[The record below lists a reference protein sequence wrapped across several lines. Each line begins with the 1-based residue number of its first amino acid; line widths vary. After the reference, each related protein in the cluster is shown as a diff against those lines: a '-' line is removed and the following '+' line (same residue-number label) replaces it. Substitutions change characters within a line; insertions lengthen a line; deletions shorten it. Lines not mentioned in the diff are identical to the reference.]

1 MSVNEKKVPKRR
13 FKEFQNANAWEQRKL
28 GEECQLT
35 MGQSPDGSTY
45 SEEPSDYILIQGN
58 ADLKNGWVEPRVWT
72 SQKTKTASAGD
83 LIMSVR
89 APAGAMGKTSY
100 NGVIGRGVAA
110 IKGNEFIYQLLC
122 KMDKEGQWKKLSCG
136 STFES
141 LNSENIKNAEIL
153 IPGVEEQVKLGEYFS
168 TFDNLITLHQRKLE
182 KLKSLKKAYLTDMFP
197 AEGESKP
204 KLRFSG
210 FTDDWEQRKI
220 SEIGNIVTGT
230 TPSTFDL
237 ENYGG
242 KYLFAGPGDIQDNRY
257 VTETC
262 TCLSEKGF
270 TLSRPIRKGSTLV
283 VCIGSTIG
291 KTAQLSSV
299 GTTNQQI
306 NSVEP
311 FESYDEDFIYI
322 TLKKRTSTFK
332 QECSTQTMP
341 IINKKDFGEILVAIA
356 PSHKEQQKIG
366 EYFKSLDNLITIH
379 QRKLE
384 KLQNI
389 KKAYLNEMFV

>member
-1 MSVNEKKVPKRR
+1 MNGNEKKVPKRR
-13 FKEFQNANAWEQRKL
+13 FKEFQNADAWEQRKL
-28 GEECQLT
+28 GEECQIT

-58 ADLKNGWVEPRVWT
+58 ADLKDGWVEPRVWT

-110 IKGNEFIYQLLC
+110 IKGNEFVYQLLN
-122 KMDKEGQWKKLSCG
+122 KMDKEGYWRRFSCG

-153 IPGVEEQVKLGEYFS
+153 IPSIDEQVKLGEYFLKI
-168 TFDNLITLHQRKLE
+168 DNLITLHQRKLD

-204 KLRFSG
+204 KLRFAG
-210 FTDDWEQRKI
+210 FTDDWEQRKLIDI
-220 SEIGNIVTGT
+220 SNIITGT
-230 TPSTFDL
+230 TPPTSD
-237 ENYGG
+237 ESNYDGD
-242 KYLFAGPGDIQDNRY
+242 KLFVSPADIQGNRY
-257 VTETC
+257 VENTIT
-262 TCLSEKGF
+262 TLSEKGF
-270 TLSRPIRKGSTLV
+270 NLGRILKPGTVLFVS
-283 VCIGSTIG
+283 IGSTIG
-291 KTAQLSSV
+291 KVAQIKDCA
-299 GTTNQQI
+299 TTNQQI
-306 NSVEP
+306 NAVIP
-311 FESYDEDFIYI
+311 DEKMDCNFVFSMLENKASDIR
-322 TLKKRTSTFK
+322 KMSA
-332 QECSTQTMP
+332 QQAVP
-341 IINKKDFGEILVAIA
+341 IINKTTFGEIQISYPKKV
-356 PSHKEQQKIG
+356 EQEQIG
-366 EYFKSLDNLITIH
+366 EFFSKLDNLIALH